1 MLKKRSLFRSTLL
14 GLFVMFFSQNIHA
27 LELKVSS
34 QLFKMG
40 DKLYFSSNDSESGN
54 ELWVSDGTLNGTKM
68 IKDIYAG
75 KDKYGNVYSSRPDS
89 FTVMNNKLYFSA
101 DNENGRELW
110 VSDGTDAGTKM
121 VKDIYAGKNKS
132 GYAYSSSPNSLTVIN
147 NKLYFS
153 ASDENGRELWVSD
166 GTDAGTKMVKDIYA
180 GKNSNGLAYSSHPDS
195 FTVMNNKL
203 YFGADN
209 GSGKELWV
217 SDGTLTGTKMV
228 KDIYA
233 GKNIYRIAYSSHPD
247 SFTVMN
253 NKLYFSASNANGK
266 ELWVSDGTL
275 TGTKM
280 VKDIYAGKN
289 SYGSVYSS
297 IPMNLTVINNKLYF
311 SASDE
316 NGQELWVSDG
326 TDAGT
331 KMVKDIF
338 TGKDRYSN
346 VNSSNPN
353 SLTVMNNKLYF
364 RAKNASGH
372 ELWVSD
378 GTDAGTKMVKDIYAG
393 INTSNPTNLTLMNNK
408 LYFSARDLNGEKV
421 WVSDGTD
428 AGTKMVKNTTIYYS
442 PSNFTV
448 MGDKLYFTAKT
459 KNDRDSG
466 YGDYDLGY
474 SESRE
479 YGEIFVT
486 DGTDESIQNITKII
500 EPVKVE
506 PIVNVIRPKVWQMV
520 SVPQG
525 FVVDTSKLTEDLELD
540 SYVWT
545 VENGKW
551 IQSPTNANAKN
562 GLWIKPKSETINWKA
577 NSTANADFDYAD
589 KAAQL
594 KDFKCSTK
602 ENEWRLA
609 GVQHTLTWTD
619 MISSNITPDEGCSF
633 SFVFYYDKEN
643 NSWNSTENIPAHS
656 AVWLRHVCE
665 SKAVCK

>member
-14 GLFVMFFSQNIHA
+14 GLFVMFFSQNIYA
-27 LELKVSS
+27 IELKVSS
-34 QLFKMG
+34 KLFKMG

-54 ELWVSDGTLNGTKM
+54 ELWVSDATLTGTKM
-68 IKDIYAG
+68 VKDIYAG
-75 KDKYGNVYSSRPDS
+75 KNKYGNVYSSAPDNLTVMNNKLYFS
-89 FTVMNNKLYFSA
+89 ASDENGRELWVSDGTDAGTKMVKDIYAVKNKSGYAYSSAPYNLTVMNNKLYFIASDENGRELWVSDGTDAGTKMVKDIHAGKNSYGLAYSSHPNKFTVMNNKLYFSA

-121 VKDIYAGKNKS
+121 VKDIHAGKNIY
-132 GYAYSSSPNSLTVIN
+132 GIAYSSSPDSLTVMN
-147 NKLYFS
+147 NKLYFR
-153 ASDENGRELWVSD
+153 AENANGQELWVSD

-180 GKNSNGLAYSSHPDS
+180 GKN
-195 FTVMNNKL
+195 K
-203 YFGADN
+203 
-209 GSGKELWV
+209 
-217 SDGTLTGTKMV
+217 
-228 KDIYA
+228 
-233 GKNIYRIAYSSHPD
+233 
-247 SFTVMN
+247 
-253 NKLYFSASNANGK
+253 
-266 ELWVSDGTL
+266 
-275 TGTKM
+275 
-280 VKDIYAGKN
+280 
-289 SYGSVYSS
+289 YGNVYSS
-297 IPMNLTVINNKLYF
+297 TPMNLTAINNKLYF
-311 SASDE
+311 RAKNAS
-316 NGQELWVSDG
+316 GHELWVSDG

-331 KMVKDIF
+331 KMVKDIYA
-338 TGKDRYSN
+338 GKDSYGN
-346 VNSSNPN
+346 VNESSPN

-428 AGTKMVKNTTIYYS
+428 TGTKMVKSTTIYYS

-448 MGDKLYFTAKT
+448 MGDKLYFTAVT
-459 KNDRDSG
+459 KNDIEAG
-466 YGDYDLGY
+466 YEDDYLES
-474 SESRE
+474 SESRN

-506 PIVNVIRPKVWQMV
+506 PIVNDIRPKVWQMV
-520 SVPQG
+520 SIPQG
-525 FVVDTSKLTEDLELD
+525 FIVDTSKLTEDLELD

-562 GLWIKPKSETINWKA
+562 GLWVKPKSETINWKE
-577 NSTANADFDYAD
+577 NSTANTDFDYAD

-609 GVQHTLTWTD
+609 GIQYTLTWTD